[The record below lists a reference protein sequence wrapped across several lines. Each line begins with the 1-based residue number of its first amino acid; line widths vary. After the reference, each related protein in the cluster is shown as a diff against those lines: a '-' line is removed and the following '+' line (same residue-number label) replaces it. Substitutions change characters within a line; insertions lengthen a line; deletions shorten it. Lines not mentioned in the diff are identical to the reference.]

1 MVQPKLDYCSV
12 LWSPSDQASIARLES
27 VARHFTSQV
36 AGMGELDYWDRLT
49 SLQMASQERRRERY
63 SIIFVWKIAEQLVK
77 GYSVSFSTNPRRGRL
92 ANVPVPPQHVAPA
105 VRKARDGSLR
115 VKGAKLFNIIPKEL
129 RDMTGTVEQFK
140 AGLDQWLSSIP
151 DQPTVAGRQRAAK
164 TNSLLDQV
172 HYAQT

>member
-1 MVQPKLDYCSV
+1 
-12 LWSPSDQASIARLES
+12 
-27 VARHFTSQV
+27 
-36 AGMGELDYWDRLT
+36 MGELDYWDRLT

-151 DQPTVAGRQRAAK
+151 DQPTVAG
-164 TNSLLDQV
+164 
-172 HYAQT
+172 